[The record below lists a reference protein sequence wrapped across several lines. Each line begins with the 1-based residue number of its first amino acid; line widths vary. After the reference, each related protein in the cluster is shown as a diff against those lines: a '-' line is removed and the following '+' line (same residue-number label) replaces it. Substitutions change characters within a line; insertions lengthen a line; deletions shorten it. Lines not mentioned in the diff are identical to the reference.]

1 MLRTDNPTMDNFYIN
16 SPLRAENEA
25 LFDRCH
31 RIGAKGGKLLVE
43 MDKIESGEIEAEDGR
58 VEVISQKAREFQH
71 ELHTINLE
79 AMERIKP
86 LLGSNDRKRCEGTIL
101 YLERQIKGSR

>member
-1 MLRTDNPTMDNFYIN
+1 MDNPTIDPYYAN

-31 RIGAKGGKLLVE
+31 RIGAKGGKILPTLPD
-43 MDKIESGEIEAEDGR
+43 MAIEKVDDAKR
-58 VEVISQKAREFQH
+58 RAAEFQH

-86 LLGSNDRKRCEGTIL
+86 LLGSSDRKRCEGTIL
-101 YLERQIKGSR
+101 YLERQIKGNK

>member
-1 MLRTDNPTMDNFYIN
+1 MTLRIDNPTIDPYYAN

-25 LFDRCH
+25 LFDKCH
-31 RIGAKGGKLLVE
+31 RIGYKGGKILKALPVMAKENVE
-43 MDKIESGEIEAEDGR
+43 DAKRRA
-58 VEVISQKAREFQH
+58 AEFQH

-86 LLGSNDRKRCEGTIL
+86 LLGSSDRKRCEGTII
-101 YLERQIKGSR
+101 YLKQQVEGAK